1 MYRYI
6 SKNILRN
13 PVNLGSEKPLID
25 NHQPTI
31 NIYERTTDNYQ
42 QSINNC
48 EHFTHK
54 RKQRKQ
60 HKKVK
65 F

>member
-6 SKNILRN
+6 LKNILRN
-13 PVNLGSEKPLID
+13 PVNLGSEKPVID
-25 NHQPTI
+25 NQQSTI
-31 NIYERTTDNYQ
+31 NNYKRTTDNYQ

-54 RKQRKQ
+54 QKAEKTTQK
-60 HKKVK
+60 
-65 F
+65 